1 MQPVRA
7 AVTVATLL
15 QLRSVGSLMPHLHL
29 HLSVHLH
36 ARLLVYLGLVKFA
49 LLSSWSSE
57 RPPVSVK
64 LEYFCV
70 CLSKLLKWALC
81 LLWKVSRSVAN
92 MHLLRF
98 ESDCETNSQYF
109 EQSTQR
115 TTMRSLMNASTCL
128 TSLFYAISYDH
139 DELFMYI
146 IHFIPLTI
154 VFTQFVK
161 SIQCSG
167 SITQHW

>member
-1 MQPVRA
+1 MQPARA
-7 AVTVATLL
+7 AVTVATHSGFPHPPSSFTS
-15 QLRSVGSLMPHLHL
+15 LRSSSWRYPVQ
-29 HLSVHLH
+29 

-92 MHLLRF
+92 MHLWRF

-109 EQSTQR
+109 EQNTQR
-115 TTMRSLMNASTCL
+115 TTMRSFMNASTCL
-128 TSLFYAISYDH
+128 TSLFYTISYAD
-139 DELFMYI
+139 DELNIRFISFHLQYI
-146 IHFIPLTI
+146 FDH
-154 VFTQFVK
+154 FVK